1 MAKQNRKN
9 TNKKQPAVKNKIKE
23 VGSELKKVS
32 YPTLGK
38 TVQQTGVVI
47 SVVLIFTLVLFG
59 IDRLLSFLYELLVS
73 GI

>member
-1 MAKQNRKN
+1 MD
-9 TNKKQPAVKNKIKE
+9 KKSPVKEKSPKVKRHLLKE

-32 YPTLGK
+32 FPTFKK

-47 SVVLIFTLVLFG
+47 AVVLLFTVVLFG
-59 IDRLLSFLYELLVS
+59 IDRLLSWLYGLLVN